1 MYIHHLSGHICFD
14 IYLLRTPPYYGFWVR
29 KNEHPEFFFFPLA
42 SLRNIKSL
50 T

>member
-29 KNEHPEFFFFPLA
+29 KYEHPEFCFFLWLLCVT
-42 SLRNIKSL
+42 SKV
-50 T
+50 